1 MQEDRMST
9 LNGQVSAALP
19 AQQAMGGMLAHGL
32 AELAA
37 DTAHAAPGGHGQG
50 AAHGNDMLL
59 NEIGRLT
66 RGVHDAIRA
75 IEPEWRIDA
84 DALRS
89 SARDSLDYV
98 VAITEQAAHR
108 TMDLVERAVPI
119 AETIARDVRGVH
131 AQPAAAAQLD
141 GHARL
146 QLENSALQA
155 EQLQS
160 LLTDILMAQDYQ
172 DISGQIIRRVANL
185 LREVESKLFH
195 LVKVAAEA
203 QAIGGLGQ
211 PEEDAPRQERSA
223 IEAEGPIIHDGTRVD
238 VVQGQDEVDD
248 LLSKLGF

>member
-1 MQEDRMST
+1 MST
-9 LNGQVSAALP
+9 LNGQVSAQLP
-19 AQQAMGGMLAHGL
+19 AQPPMGGLVVHGL

-37 DTAHAAPGGHGQG
+37 STPQDAAAAHASPGMHGS
-50 AAHGNDMLL
+50 DVLL

-131 AQPAAAAQLD
+131 AQPEGAASLD

-185 LREVESKLFH
+185 LREVETKLFH

-203 QAIGGLGQ
+203 QAMGGLGAAQ
-211 PEEDAPRQERSA
+211 EEAPRHERSA

>member
-1 MQEDRMST
+1 MST
-9 LNGQVSAALP
+9 MNGQLSAHAHSQGSGLP
-19 AQQAMGGMLAHGL
+19 GL
-32 AELAA
+32 AVPGLSVPEMAA
-37 DTAHAAPGGHGQG
+37 QA
-50 AAHGNDMLL
+50 NDLLL

-75 IEPEWRIDA
+75 MEPEWKMDVDA
-84 DALRS
+84 HKS

-98 VAITEQAAHR
+98 VSITEQAAHR

-131 AQPAAAAQLD
+131 ALGEGDTGLD

-172 DISGQIIRRVANL
+172 DISGQIIRRVASL

-203 QAIGGLGQ
+203 QAIGGIAIDDGAQ
-211 PEEDAPRQERSA
+211 QAQARSA
-223 IEAEGPIIHDGTRVD
+223 IEAEGPIIHDGVRTD

>member
-1 MQEDRMST
+1 MST
-9 LNGQVSAALP
+9 VNGQVSANMP
-19 AQQAMGGMLAHGL
+19 GAQGMPMGGLVALG
-32 AELAA
+32 
-37 DTAHAAPGGHGQG
+37 APPQ
-50 AAHGNDMLL
+50 DLLL

-84 DALRS
+84 DAVKS

-119 AETIARDVRGVH
+119 AENIARDVRGVH
-131 AQPAAAAQLD
+131 ARPDEDALD

-195 LVKVAAEA
+195 LVKVAADA
-203 QAIGGLGQ
+203 QAIGGIAAH
-211 PEEDAPRQERSA
+211 EDAPVRERSA
-223 IEAEGPIIHDGTRVD
+223 IEAEGPIIHDGSRVD